1 MLCVALAVGL
11 LHGETRTKAILLS
24 VNDAIGP
31 AITDYL
37 ERGLEQAHAAGA
49 EIVIIQLDTPG
60 GLDLAMRSIIQAVI
74 ASPVPVAIHVAPA
87 GARAASAGTY
97 MMYAAHVAAMAPGTN
112 LGAATPVQMGGMPG
126 MEPPQRPDAPTPEP
140 SPQPDA
146 SAADED
152 AGNSDDPSAASY
164 DPSAASYDPSAASYD
179 PSAASYDPNA
189 ASYDPNAASY
199 DPNAASNDP
208 SAAGDDP
215 SATSDAQADADAAPT
230 GQQQA
235 VPGNAEAM
243 RNKIVNDAVAYIRSL
258 AELRGRNAK
267 WAEQAVRAGASLSA
281 GAALEAGVI
290 DIIARDI
297 PDLLQQTDGMTVTVQ
312 NTERTLHTDGLI
324 VEAIAP
330 DWRNELL
337 AIITNPNI
345 AYILML
351 LGIYGLFF
359 ELANPGYVLPGV
371 IGGISLLLA
380 LYALQVLPVNYAGL
394 GLMLL
399 GVALMVGELFVPSF
413 GILGIGGVISFV
425 LGSVLL
431 FDRDSGHLAVSL
443 PLISAVSILSAGFF
457 LVVLR
462 SLYASRR
469 RPVVAG
475 AEELIGATGI
485 IAADFDDNGI
495 IHIHGEQWNARS
507 KTPLHN
513 GARARVTGRDG
524 LTLLVEPL
532 SPAEDSSP

>member
-1 MLCVALAVGL
+1 MRRILAVLCVALAVGL

-164 DPSAASYDPSAASYD
+164 DP
-179 PSAASYDPNA
+179 
-189 ASYDPNAASY
+189 
-199 DPNAASNDP
+199 NAASN
-208 SAAGDDP
+208 DP